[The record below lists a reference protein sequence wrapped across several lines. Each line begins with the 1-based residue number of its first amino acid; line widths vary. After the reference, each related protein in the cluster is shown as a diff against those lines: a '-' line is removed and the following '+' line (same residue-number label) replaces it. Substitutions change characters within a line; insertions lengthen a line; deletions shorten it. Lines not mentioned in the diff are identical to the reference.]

1 MSNELDD
8 LLEVLKSERRRIV
21 LNVLS
26 EVQREESNDEVT
38 VHARDLARQVAAIE
52 AGVESTAVGQTT
64 RRKAAIGLYHTH
76 LPVLAEHGIVDYDQQ
91 SKTVS
96 TTDRTPV
103 VAQVMQSIEETIE
116 TANSDMSG
124 PPDMVR

>member
-1 MSNELDD
+1 MSNEIND

-21 LNVLS
+21 LDVLS
-26 EVQREESNDEVT
+26 EIQREESNDEVT

-52 AGVESTAVGQTT
+52 AGVDSAVVGQSAQ
-64 RRKAAIGLYHTH
+64 RKAKIGLHHTH
-76 LPVLAEHGIVDYDQQ
+76 LPVLAEHEIVDYDQQ
-91 SKTVS
+91 SKNVS

-116 TANSDMSG
+116 TANSDMSK
-124 PPDMVR
+124 PPEMDR